1 MRMNLIDII
10 QGIVIQA
17 IGQYGVD
24 GVQAI
29 VRAIVHNTLGF
40 VPFLGPIIERIL
52 ATVLG
57 G

>member
-1 MRMNLIDII
+1 MNLIDII